1 MNFSCV
7 LAGHK
12 AGVIIK
18 GGRYFLRLRDLTI
31 ALVVTILTVAGIM
44 AITQRVQRIDNQLK
58 ANDQEISTL
67 LTREEIEPLKQKI
80 NELET
85 RIEELEAQVYRNA
98 ETISE
103 VRENS
108 ISRSGARSRIMRVTA
123 YSLAYEDCKKHP
135 DHPEYG
141 ETASGYMVQ
150 EWHTIAA
157 GPELKFGTKVYIP
170 YFRERPNGGI
180 FTVEDRGSAI
190 RNGCIDVFMPDGEDC
205 RKFGVRY
212 LEVYLLPDDDGRY

>member
-1 MNFSCV
+1 
-7 LAGHK
+7 
-12 AGVIIK
+12 
-18 GGRYFLRLRDLTI
+18 LRFRDWAV
-31 ALVVTILTVAGIM
+31 ALVVTLLTVAGIL
-44 AITQRVQRIDNQLK
+44 AITQRVQHIDNQLK
-58 ANDQEISTL
+58 ANDQKIETL
-67 LTREEIEPLKQKI
+67 LTREDIEPLSQKI
-80 NELET
+80 NELEN

-123 YSLAYEDCKKHP
+123 YCLEYEDCKKHP

-150 EWHTIAA
+150 EWHTVAA
-157 GPELKFGTKVYIP
+157 GPELPFGTKLYIP
-170 YFRERPNGGI
+170 YFRDRSNGGI

-190 RNGCIDVFMPDGEDC
+190 KNGCLDIYMADTNDC
-205 RKFGVRY
+205 KKFGVKY
-212 LEVYLLPDDDGRY
+212 LEVYVLPSEESEGLK